1 MKKQIGFLVAVFF
14 LVGLVL
20 AGCGGSTGTAVNTP
34 QTTQEPTP
42 TPTQE
47 IAKVGYFIEWTD
59 MRVTL
64 LEAVVYTDYNEYFGP
79 DEGFKYVSVLVEYEA
94 LVDDVSYNP
103 LYWKVVD
110 SQSYG
115 YDYYFMGKEP
125 ALDSSNGLK
134 AGRKAKGWLTFQVPV
149 GETAFYLVL
158 SDFTHDGEWQFTVAK

>member
-14 LVGLVL
+14 LVGFVL
-20 AGCGGSTGTAVNTP
+20 AGCGGSAGTAVNTP
-34 QTTQEPTP
+34 QTTQEPTATP
-42 TPTQE
+42 TPETAG
-47 IAKVGYFIEWTD
+47 IGYFIEWTD
-59 MRVTL
+59 MRVSL

-103 LYWKVVD
+103 LYWKLVD

-158 SDFTHDGEWQFTVAK
+158 SDFTHDGEWQFAVAK